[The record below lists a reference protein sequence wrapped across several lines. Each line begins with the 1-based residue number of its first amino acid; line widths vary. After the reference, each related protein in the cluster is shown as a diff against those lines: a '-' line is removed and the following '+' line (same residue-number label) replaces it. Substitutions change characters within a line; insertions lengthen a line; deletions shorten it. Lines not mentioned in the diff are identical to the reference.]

1 VWDGKSSPE
10 SSDFSDSENKKPRK
24 SPKKKKKSKSTANLQ
39 VSDTLEKRLNQ
50 SSYRSSPRASHS
62 TSKGSLPVTR
72 PETIRGH
79 ISSAAPAA
87 STSSPNRREPRVL
100 HGPALSK
107 GVSFRNVCY
116 AIRDAAFTTS
126 DLPVIISLEVHASPE
141 QQEAMVEIMKEA
153 WRDLLVDI
161 QSMKRGNSSTL
172 PSPDELRRKLLIKVK
187 GPALDP
193 NVSNGRTEGDEEQQ
207 NSKTNVKMPPMRKVI
222 DVLSALAV
230 YTKGYTFKNFL
241 QPEASL
247 PAHVFSLSEA
257 SVRGIHKNHGSL
269 LFTHNKSFLM
279 RVFPSGMR
287 VDSSNFDPCFFWRQG
302 IQMVVLNWQRLDKA
316 MMLNE
321 GMFTGEEGWVLKP
334 KWYRAALA
342 PVSSTSCDGASA
354 GTPPET
360 EDDKPNRH
368 TLDLTL
374 TLFAGQN
381 VQLAAGNTH
390 VTRFKPYVTC
400 ELHVAKPNEIVD
412 GSAEKEGKQKLGNYK
427 RRSKTSKG
435 VDPDF
440 GGEEL
445 HFPQV
450 SGVVEELSFIR

>member
-1 VWDGKSSPE
+1 VWDGKLTPE
-10 SSDFSDSENKKPRK
+10 SSDCSDSENKRP
-24 SPKKKKKSKSTANLQ
+24 PKKKKSKSTANLQ
-39 VSDTLEKRLNQ
+39 VLDTLDKRLNQ
-50 SSYRSSPRASHS
+50 SSYKRSPQASHS

-72 PETIRGH
+72 PETIRGQ
-79 ISSAAPAA
+79 ISSL
-87 STSSPNRREPRVL
+87 NRREPRVL
-100 HGPALSK
+100 HGPTLSK
-107 GVSFRNVCY
+107 GVSFRDVCY
-116 AIRDAAFTTS
+116 TIRDAAFITS

-141 QQEAMVEIMKEA
+141 QQEIMVEIMKEV
-153 WRDLLVDI
+153 WRCLLVDI
-161 QSMKRGNSSTL
+161 QSMKRVNSSTL

-193 NVSNGRTEGDEEQQ
+193 NVSNGHTEGNEEQQ
-207 NSKTNVKMPPMRKVI
+207 NSKTSVEMPPMRKVI

-230 YTKGYTFKNFL
+230 YTKGYTFKDFL

-257 SVRGIHKNHGSL
+257 SVRGIHKNHGPL
-269 LFTHNKSFLM
+269 LFAHNRSFLM

-321 GMFTGEEGWVLKP
+321 GMFTGEEGWALKP
-334 KWYRAALA
+334 KWYRAAQA
-342 PVSSTSCDGASA
+342 PVSSTSCGGASA
-354 GTPPET
+354 GTVPET

-381 VQLAAGNTH
+381 IQSPACNTH

-412 GSAEKEGKQKLGNYK
+412 GIPEKEGKQKSGNYK
-427 RRSKTSKG
+427 RRSKASKG

-445 HFPQV
+445 QFPQV
-450 SGVVEELSFIR
+450 SGVIEELSFVR